1 MKDAAHLLRLAG
13 LFAAGIVIFLLI
25 RRELVPAGFGQ
36 YGHFRPGAMDDVRAR
51 PMIYAGRTTCEMC
64 HEGELKL
71 LQSGKHAHVG
81 CEACHGPQAKHADD
95 SSSIK
100 PVLPT
105 AHLLCPVCHEANS
118 AKPKGFP
125 QVVAQEHSGG
135 AECTTCHN
143 PHRPKPVGRGE
154 EAKR

>member
-13 LFAAGIVIFLLI
+13 LFAVGIVLFLLI
-25 RRELVPAGFGQ
+25 RRELVPAGFGE
-36 YGHFRPGAMDDVRAR
+36 YGFFRPAAMDAVRAR

-81 CEACHGPQAKHADD
+81 
-95 SSSIK
+95 
-100 PVLPT
+100 
-105 AHLLCPVCHEANS
+105 LCPVCHEVNS

-125 QVVAQEHSGG
+125 QVVAKEHSGG

-143 PHRPKPVGRGE
+143 PHRPLPVGRGAE
-154 EAKR
+154 GIK